1 MKTIFYN
8 SKIAKAITFLK
19 GFATIMLF
27 GFIFT
32 EHCELPKST
41 LAHEAV
47 HQEQYRTCF
56 TLGLAVSVSML
67 FALLAL
73 GIQSWWM
80 LLLISIPA
88 LLYYAWYLMEYC
100 IRFFICLF
108 QTKDIHK
115 ANDKAY
121 KEIAFE
127 QEAYDLQFEYLKPC
141 REQRRCYSFSWFKY
155 YR

>member
-1 MKTIFYN
+1 MKTVFYN

-27 GFIFT
+27 GFILT
-32 EHCELPKST
+32 EHSKLPKST

-56 TLGLAVSVSML
+56 MLGLAISALML
-67 FALLAL
+67 FWV
-73 GIQSWWM
+73 QSWW
-80 LLLISIPA
+80 LLFISIPV

-127 QEAYDLQFEYLKPC
+127 QEAYNLQFEYLKPFQ
-141 REQRRCYSFSWFKY
+141 EQRACYSFSWFKY